1 MSVQEQKMMTFPS
14 VAQSREWKKIAANL
28 PSPSCLF
35 FCSVL
40 DKEIN
45 YKSIYKWL
53 LVVTHLVQNFST
65 NPSHKW
71 EESTH

>member
-1 MSVQEQKMMTFPS
+1 MEKDHSKY
-14 VAQSREWKKIAANL
+14 KKPL
-28 PSPSCLF
+28 PSPSCPF
-35 FCSVL
+35 FGFVL